1 MNIFVFRRFQGVC
14 IQLPTL
20 FSITEGV
27 LLFIA
32 LWNAFYIPKIE
43 NIDDNFFLNLKF
55 PSVNCISLMAFF
67 TKMQHSNHALPVGS
81 RLLGTCDNFL
91 DLYSYLFFLQTC
103 LQMSLSNSDQIYWIF
118 DSFPDYL
125 FLRPGGKLVRR
136 RSQLL
141 SSNFFG
147 GLIILF
153 EE

>member
-81 RLLGTCDNFL
+81 LLLGTWDNSL
-91 DLYSYLFFLQTC
+91 DVFRRCLSPYPTCRCLFQTC
-103 LQMSLSNSDQIYWIF
+103 LCLICLCIFQTCLCLCPTLTRSTGSLIHSQIIF
-118 DSFPDYL
+118 FS
-125 FLRPGGKLVRR
+125 G
-136 RSQLL
+136 QAE
-141 SSNFFG
+141 NW
-147 GLIILF
+147 
-153 EE
+153 